1 MAKGTKNKN
10 WSEKCFKRFMW
21 LFSDN
26 PNKEFGNVNTYFKDK
41 KKVNSLSIQFQYFLS
56 SEKAKELMK
65 KEFKKFTPIQIGK
78 IERKF
83 VRAGRLA

>member
-10 WSEKCFKRFMW
+10 WTEACFKRFMW

-26 PNKEFGNVNTYFKDK
+26 PDKEFGNVNSYFKDK
-41 KKVNSLSIQFQYFLS
+41 KKVNTLSIQFQYFLS
-56 SEKAKELMK
+56 SERAKRMLK
-65 KEFKKFTPIQIGK
+65 QQLKKFEPIQIGK